1 MKAAPAPPMRVVPA
15 RRAGGRDAR
24 GDRPDPAAP
33 AEWVLHRSAIHR
45 EAVEALRSG
54 LHGELEVLD
63 TRGIMCGHSLCGVIG
78 QASDPLT
85 GLPLVCVMPLATNM
99 SAVLRWAVLNL
110 SAPNAVLLAN
120 RSLHSVPDFDASH
133 FVPVE
138 VRWRHRPVEGI
149 TEDGPRPPCVP
160 RALRSSWA
168 CPTPKRRLTI
178 SALPRAPRTWLAAR
192 YLPPQDEVLED
203 LTVPLTERVACGPV
217 TGVQPAQEALRPAQ
231 PGRAGATL
239 RRSGMLATRALA
251 LLHLLL
257 LSPPGAP

>member
-1 MKAAPAPPMRVVPA
+1 MKAASAPPMRVVPA
-15 RRAGGRDAR
+15 RGAGGRDAR

-54 LHGELEVLD
+54 LHVELEILD
-63 TRGIMCGHSLCGVIG
+63 TRGIMCGHSLCEVIG
-78 QASDPLT
+78 QALDPLT
-85 GLPLVCVMPLATNM
+85 SLPLVCVLPPATNM

-149 TEDGPRPPCVP
+149 TEDWAQDAVYAEGAALQLGVP
-160 RALRSSWA
+160 DSEEEADDLGS
-168 CPTPKRRLTI
+168 PT
-178 SALPRAPRTWLAAR
+178 SAEGLAGREEPAT
-192 YLPPQDEVLED
+192 PG
-203 LTVPLTERVACGPV
+203 RVARGPDG
-217 TGVQPAQEALRPAQ
+217 TAD
-231 PGRAGATL
+231 GA
-239 RRSGMLATRALA
+239 
-251 LLHLLL
+251 
-257 LSPPGAP
+257 AP